1 MTNYD
6 RLLEATETSRAVLLN
21 QPILREVAEGRVGVD
36 TYHRFLHNAYHH
48 VRHTVPL
55 MLLAGAR
62 LTPEQSWLQP
72 LIREYVEE
80 ETGHEHWVLNDLAAA
95 DGDAQACAQGDP
107 YFEVDMLVRY
117 VRDYIE
123 RNAAVG
129 FFGMVLVLE
138 GTSTTLASATADRVQ
153 QVLGLPNKAF
163 SYLRSHGALDEDHV
177 VFFEKLVNQLTP
189 EELEHVV
196 HVAHRV
202 YRLYGAVLN
211 SALCRVH

>member
-1 MTNYD
+1 MTNYET
-6 RLLEATETSRAVLLN
+6 LLNATEGSRAALMS
-21 QPILREVAEGRVGVD
+21 QPIIGDVAQGQITAD

-62 LTPEQSWLQP
+62 LTPQQAWLQP
-72 LIREYVEE
+72 LIKEYVEE
-80 ETGHEHWVLNDLAAA
+80 ETGHERWVLNDLRAAA
-95 DGDAQACAQGDP
+95 GDDESCASGAP
-107 YFEVDMLVRY
+107 YLEVDIMVRY

-123 RNAAVG
+123 RDSAIG

-138 GTSTTLASATADRVQ
+138 GTSTSLASAVADQVQ
-153 QVLGLPNKAF
+153 ETLGFPNTAF

-177 VFFEKLVNQLTP
+177 VFFEKLVNKLSE
-189 EELEHVV
+189 EELEHVT

-202 YRLYGAVLN
+202 YQMYGAVLN
-211 SALCRVH
+211 SASCGKH